1 MVEQDKV
8 YKLEVIGNIKQI
20 RERVQSLGI
29 SITFTERKITE
40 DWVGNPKG
48 LKQIFFERGLL
59 DINNLKLY
67 LKSGPKDENGRLYSE
82 NFALNPLISVCTD
95 FVEEAIL
102 LQPRGK
108 EIGKS
113 LGISIIMD

>member
-48 LKQIFFERGLL
+48 LKQIF
-59 DINNLKLY
+59 
-67 LKSGPKDENGRLYSE
+67 
-82 NFALNPLISVCTD
+82 LNVGC
-95 FVEEAIL
+95 
-102 LQPRGK
+102 
-108 EIGKS
+108 
-113 LGISIIMD
+113 